1 MPQPRRDT
9 EQRPSPEALLE
20 RARREDSREGRLKIF
35 VGAAPGVGKT
45 YEMLQ
50 SAHAKLKAGTDIV
63 VGVVETHGRA
73 ETEALLQGLEVLP
86 RRRLEYK
93 DQILEEMDLDALIAR
108 HPEIALVDELAHTNA
123 PGSRHPKRYLDVEE
137 LLSRGI
143 DVYTAVNI
151 LHIES
156 LNDVVAQITHVRV
169 RETVPDSVFDRADAI
184 ELIDLTPDDLI
195 QRLKEGKVYVP
206 KQAERALE
214 HYFSPGNLTALRE
227 LALRR
232 TAERVDEQ
240 LLTHMQANAIAGPW
254 AAGERILVCL
264 SEDPRAA
271 GLVRYTKRLADRL
284 HAPWTAIS
292 IETRRSLQL
301 TDEQRD
307 RLADTLRLAEALG
320 GEALTIPGVGRR
332 IADDVIGFAHANNV
346 TQIII
351 GKSTRSWW
359 FELTR
364 GSVVHDL
371 VRRAGNI
378 SVNVIAGNE
387 LPSGPPAL
395 KTAVQTA
402 ARPEPFDPRPYL
414 MAVAIVALGL
424 GAAELIHPW
433 FGIENVDLVF
443 LTAVVSVAVRYGLLP
458 SVLASVAASLC
469 YNFFFL
475 PPIYTFTITDPT
487 NIAAFFFFML
497 IAILVSNVAARVRTQ
512 AVSAI
517 GRVRTTESLYAFSR
531 KLAGT
536 ATLDDVLWATAY
548 QTALMLK
555 VRVVLL
561 LPEDGVLTVKAGY
574 PPEDQLDKADLAA
587 ANWAWG
593 NDRPAGRGSDTLP
606 GAKRLFLPMRTGR
619 GPIGVIGID
628 DDRTGP
634 LLTPDQR
641 RLLDALMDQGALAI
655 ERVLLVED
663 MDRVKRTVESD
674 RLRSALLTSI
684 SHDLK
689 TPLASVLG
697 AASTMRDLSSG
708 LTDTEKRDLLAT
720 VIDESERLNR
730 FIANLLDMTKLESG
744 AIVPNTARHDI
755 GEIVGSALRRASK
768 ILLRHKVSLEL
779 AADLPML
786 ELDAVLFEQVL
797 FNLLDNAAKY
807 APADTTIS
815 IRSLREKDIVTLQI
829 LDEGDGIPPA
839 ELESVFDKFYR
850 AQKGDHI
857 RPGTGLGLAISR
869 GFVEAMH
876 GTISAANRTDRSGAV
891 LTVRL
896 PIPAASDALDTAA

>member
-1 MPQPRRDT
+1 MVRERRHP

-20 RARREDSREGRLKIF
+20 AARREEGASGRLKIF

-50 SAHAKLKAGTDIV
+50 SAQAKRKAGIDVV
-63 VGVVETHGRA
+63 VGFVETHGRA
-73 ETEALLQGLEVLP
+73 ETEALVRGLEVVP
-86 RRRLEYK
+86 RKRLDYRG
-93 DQILEEMDLDALIAR
+93 QIVEEMDLDAVIAR
-108 HPEIALVDELAHTNA
+108 RPQIALVDELAHTNA
-123 PGSRHPKRYLDVEE
+123 SGSRHPKRYLDVEE
-137 LLSRGI
+137 LLSHGI

-151 LHIES
+151 QHIES

-240 LLTHMQANAIAGPW
+240 LLNHMQANAIPGPW
-254 AAGERILVCL
+254 AAGERILVCV

-284 HAPWTAIS
+284 HAPFTAIS

-301 TDEQRD
+301 SDEERD
-307 RLADTLRLAEALG
+307 RLADTLRLAESLG
-320 GEALTIPGVGRR
+320 GEALTIPAVGRR
-332 IADDVIGFAHANNV
+332 IADDLIGFAHGNNV
-346 TQIII
+346 TQIVI
-351 GKSTRSWW
+351 GKSTRSRW
-359 FELTR
+359 FEMTR

-378 SVNVIAGNE
+378 SVHVIPGNE
-387 LPSGPPAL
+387 LSEEAAP
-395 KTAVQTA
+395 KMAVQTA
-402 ARPEPFDPRPYL
+402 ARSEPFDSLPFL
-414 MAVAIVALGL
+414 KALGIVLVGL
-424 GAAELIHPW
+424 GAAKLIQPY
-433 FGIENVDLVF
+433 FGIENVDLVL
-443 LTAVVSVAVRYGLLP
+443 LTSVVAVAVRYGLWP
-458 SVLASVAASLC
+458 SLLATVAASLC
-469 YNFFFL
+469 YNFFFI

-487 NIAAFFFFML
+487 NVAAFVLFMVVAM
-497 IAILVSNVAARVRTQ
+497 IVSNVAARVRIQ
-512 AVSAI
+512 ADTAI
-517 GRVRTTESLYAFSR
+517 GRIRMTEQLYAFSR

-536 ATLDDVLWATAY
+536 ATLDDVLWASAY

-561 LPEDGVLTVKAGY
+561 LPDEGLLTVKSGY
-574 PPEDQLDKADLAA
+574 PPEDELDQADLAA
-587 ANWAWG
+587 ANWAWS

-628 DDRTGP
+628 NDRTGP

-641 RLLDALMDQGALAI
+641 RLLDALVDQGALAI

-663 MDRVKRTVESD
+663 MDRVKRTVESE

-697 AASTMRDLSSG
+697 AASTMRDLAGALS
-708 LTDTEKRDLLAT
+708 DTEKRDLLAT

-744 AIVPNTARHDI
+744 AIVP
-755 GEIVGSALRRASK
+755 
-768 ILLRHKVSLEL
+768 
-779 AADLPML
+779 
-786 ELDAVLFEQVL
+786 
-797 FNLLDNAAKY
+797 
-807 APADTTIS
+807 
-815 IRSLREKDIVTLQI
+815 
-829 LDEGDGIPPA
+829 
-839 ELESVFDKFYR
+839 
-850 AQKGDHI
+850 
-857 RPGTGLGLAISR
+857 
-869 GFVEAMH
+869 
-876 GTISAANRTDRSGAV
+876 
-891 LTVRL
+891 
-896 PIPAASDALDTAA
+896 

>member
-1 MPQPRRDT
+1 MVRERRDP

-20 RARREDSREGRLKIF
+20 AARREESASGRLKIF

-50 SAHAKLKAGTDIV
+50 SAQAKRKAGIDVV
-63 VGVVETHGRA
+63 VGFVETHGRA
-73 ETEALLQGLEVLP
+73 ETEALVRGLEVVP
-86 RRRLEYK
+86 RKRLDYRG
-93 DQILEEMDLDALIAR
+93 QIVEEMDLDAVIAR
-108 HPEIALVDELAHTNA
+108 RPQIALVDELAHTNA
-123 PGSRHPKRYLDVEE
+123 SGSRHPKRYLDVEE
-137 LLSRGI
+137 LLSHGI

-151 LHIES
+151 QHIES
-156 LNDVVAQITHVRV
+156 LNDVVAQITHIRV

-240 LLTHMQANAIAGPW
+240 LLNHMQANAIPGPW
-254 AAGERILVCL
+254 AAGERILVCV

-284 HAPWTAIS
+284 HAPFTAIS

-301 TDEQRD
+301 SDEERD

-320 GEALTIPGVGRR
+320 GEALTIPAVGRR
-332 IADDVIGFAHANNV
+332 IADDVVNFAQGNNV
-346 TQIII
+346 TQIVI
-351 GKSTRSWW
+351 GKSTRSRW
-359 FELTR
+359 FEMTR

-378 SVNVIAGNE
+378 SVHVIPGNE
-387 LPSGPPAL
+387 LSGEAAP
-395 KTAVQTA
+395 KMAVQTA
-402 ARPEPFDPRPYL
+402 ARSEPFDPLPFL
-414 MAVAIVALGL
+414 KALGIVLVGL
-424 GAAELIHPW
+424 GAAKLIQPY
-433 FGIENVDLVF
+433 FGIENVDLVL
-443 LTAVVSVAVRYGLLP
+443 LTSVVAVAVRYGLWP
-458 SVLASVAASLC
+458 SLLATVAASLC
-469 YNFFFL
+469 YNFFFI

-487 NIAAFFFFML
+487 NVAAFVLFMAVAM
-497 IAILVSNVAARVRTQ
+497 IVSNVAARVRIQ
-512 AVSAI
+512 ADTAI
-517 GRVRTTESLYAFSR
+517 GRIRMTEQLYAFSR

-536 ATLDDVLWATAY
+536 ATLDDVLWASAY

-561 LPEDGVLTVKAGY
+561 LPNEGLLTVKSGY
-574 PPEDQLDKADLAA
+574 PPEDELDQADLAA
-587 ANWAWG
+587 ANWAWS

-628 DDRTGP
+628 NDRTGP

-641 RLLDALMDQGALAI
+641 RLLDALVDQGALAI

-663 MDRVKRTVESD
+663 MDRVKRTVESE

-697 AASTMRDLSSG
+697 AASTMRDLAGALS
-708 LTDTEKRDLLAT
+708 DTEKRDLLAT

-744 AIVPNTARHDI
+744 AIVPNTALHDLS
-755 GEIVGSALRRASK
+755 EIVGSALRRASK
-768 ILLRHKVSLEL
+768 ILSRHKVELVL

-786 ELDAVLFEQVL
+786 QLDAVLFEQVL

-807 APADTTIS
+807 SPPETTIS
-815 IRSLREKDIVTLQI
+815 IRGRRDSGHVVLEVA
-829 LDEGDGIPPA
+829 DEGAGIPSD

-850 AQKGDHI
+850 VQKGDHV

-869 GFVEAMH
+869 GFVEAMR
-876 GTISAANRTDRSGAV
+876 GTISAANRSERSGAV
-891 LTVRL
+891 LTIRL
-896 PIPAASDALDTAA
+896 PVPAESHALDTAA